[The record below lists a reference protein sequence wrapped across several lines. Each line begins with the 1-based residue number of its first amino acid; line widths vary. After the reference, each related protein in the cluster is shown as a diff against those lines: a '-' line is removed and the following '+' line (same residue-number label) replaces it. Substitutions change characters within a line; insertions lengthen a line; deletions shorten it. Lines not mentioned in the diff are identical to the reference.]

1 MRFSNR
7 RSFFAHPRGTTYGG
21 NKSARRRN
29 RRDSNLIQQP
39 TLCNPSI
46 EVLESRQMLSA
57 AAAFEPAIVVAGR
70 VATPGG
76 KTGGISPATLA
87 SAPYTPAQMT
97 TAYGVNLISFGGVT
111 GNGAGQTIAI
121 VDAFNDPN
129 IVADAAAFNTQ
140 FNLPQFNVAGGPT
153 FQVLG
158 QTGTTTLPTINGQG
172 WDLEESLDVQWAH
185 SIAPQANIILYE
197 SNTNNDSDM
206 DAAVATA
213 AANPAVS
220 VVSMSW
226 GEGEFQ
232 GEQSE
237 DPFVLTPT
245 GRTGGV
251 TFLAATGDWNSP
263 AIYPAFSPD
272 VVAVGGTSLSIQTD
286 GTYTSETVWSHSG
299 YGTGGGISQDES
311 LPSYQDGLNGINGA
325 STTNRNV
332 PDVSMD
338 ADPSTGVYVLD
349 TYGGGGWYQ
358 VGGTSLA
365 TPLFAGLV
373 AIANQG
379 RALNGQ
385 PSLNG
390 LTQTLPTL
398 YNLPSSDFHDITV
411 GGNGTYNA
419 APGYDL
425 VSGIGTPIAN
435 LLVPDLA
442 NSNLNWSPT
451 VSGPSAATTNENTP
465 LDFSGPN
472 AITLTDQIAGTNID
486 SLTLSVNDGSLTLG
500 STNGLTFTSGANG
513 SGSMTVSGTI
523 GDIQAAV
530 SGMTYSPN
538 TGYTG
543 SDSLSVLLSDPLAN
557 VSASTTVALTIN
569 APPTLTAPTTGSLSE
584 NGSLVFSTSNNNAI
598 SFTDAAAGA
607 GADSLTL
614 SVTNGTLTLA
624 STSGLTFTTGT
635 NGTASFTVTGTVADL
650 DNSLDG
656 LVYQPTAL
664 YVGSDTLSISVTD
677 PADNL
682 SSSTSVALTVNA
694 LAPPAITAPSTAS
707 LSENGSLVFS
717 SANGNAIS
725 FTDAGAGS
733 NPDSLTL
740 SVLHGTLTLSSTSGL
755 TFTGTNGTA
764 SFTVS
769 GTVTNLDAALSGL
782 TYQPKSG
789 YIGSD
794 SLAVSVADAGDTL
807 SASTSVALTIN
818 ILTPTITA
826 PATGSLNENS
836 SLVFSSANSNAIS
849 FTDANAGTSKTE
861 SLSLSVGHGILTLGS
876 TTGLTYTSGKNNTAS
891 ITVTGTVANLN
902 AALAGLT
909 YKPTAAYWG
918 SDSLAISVLDP
929 GDKQSSSTSVALTI
943 NALSPPTITA
953 PTSATLGE
961 NLSVSFSTTNSNA
974 ITVAD
979 ANDVTGDV
987 LTLSVT
993 NGTLTLGATPGL
1005 TFKSGTNG
1013 TASFSIAAT
1022 LANLNKAINGLTYKP
1037 TSSYSGSD
1045 TLSIL
1050 MSNAGDGQSASTS
1063 VALTVTPAVAP
1074 VLTAPATASLNENA
1088 SQVFSAANSNSI
1100 SFTDVNAGTSKTES
1114 VTLSVAHGTLKLG
1127 TTYGLVFTAG
1137 TNSSASMTV
1146 TGTVTNLNAALNGL
1160 TYKPTTG
1167 YSGSDS
1173 LSVSVADPGDGLSAS
1188 TSVAL
1193 TVNTLPPA
1201 FTAPATATVAVNGSL
1216 VFSKTN
1222 SNLISVADV
1231 NAGSAVEQLTL
1242 TATNGKLKLGSTTG
1256 ITFSSGA
1263 NNTATMTING
1273 TLTNLNNA
1281 LKNLTFTPTSGYS
1294 GSASISLSYAD
1305 AGNGLT
1311 TSTSIAI
1318 TVGSGAASQG
1328 GSTTSPQTAVAIS
1341 SSNPGSSSDESTDPQ
1356 WAGFAAA
1363 LATLNS

>member
-1 MRFSNR
+1 
-7 RSFFAHPRGTTYGG
+7 
-21 NKSARRRN
+21 
-29 RRDSNLIQQP
+29 
-39 TLCNPSI
+39 
-46 EVLESRQMLSA
+46 MLSA
-57 AAAFEPAIVVAGR
+57 VAAYEPAIVVAGR
-70 VATPGG
+70 VPAPGHSITP
-76 KTGGISPATLA
+76 TTSVA
-87 SAPYTPAQMT
+87 SAPYTPSQVT
-97 TAYGVNLISFGGVT
+97 TAYGVNLISFNGVT

-121 VDAFNDPN
+121 VDAYNDPN
-129 IVADAAAFNTQ
+129 IVTDAANFSTQ

-153 FQVLG
+153 FQVLN
-158 QTGTTTLPTINGQG
+158 QTGGTSLPTTDGQG
-172 WDLEESLDVQWAH
+172 WDLEESLDVEWAH
-185 SIAPQANIILYE
+185 TIAPQANIILYE
-197 SNTNNDSDM
+197 SNTNNDPDM
-206 DAAVATA
+206 DQAVATA

-226 GEGEFQ
+226 GEDEFQ

-251 TFLAATGDWNSP
+251 TFLAATGDWDSP

-272 VVAVGGTSLSIQTD
+272 VVAVGGTSLQIQQD
-286 GTYTSETVWSHSG
+286 GTYISESVWNNNNG
-299 YGTGGGISQDES
+299 YGTGGGISQYES
-311 LPSYQDGLNGINGA
+311 LPAYQDGLNGINGS
-325 STTNRNV
+325 STTSRNV

-338 ADPSTGVYVLD
+338 ADPDTGVYVLD
-349 TYGGGGWYQ
+349 TYSGGWYQ
-358 VGGTSLA
+358 VGGTSLS
-365 TPLFAGLV
+365 TPLTAALV
-373 AIANQG
+373 TIANQG
-379 RALNGQ
+379 RALNGE

-398 YNLPSSDFHDITV
+398 YNLSSSDFHDITV

-425 VSGIGTPIAN
+425 VSGLGTPVAN

-442 NSNLNWSPT
+442 NSNINWSPT
-451 VSGPSAATTNENTP
+451 ASGPSAAATNENTP

-472 AITLTDQIAGTNID
+472 AVTLTDQIAGTNID

-500 STNGLTFTSGANG
+500 STNDLTFTSGANG
-513 SGSMTVSGTI
+513 SGTMTVSGTI

-543 SDSLSVLLSDPLAN
+543 SDSLSVLLADPLAN

-584 NGSLVFSTSNNNAI
+584 NGSLVFSTGNNNAI
-598 SFTDAAAGA
+598 SFTDTAAGA

-635 NGTASFTVTGTVADL
+635 NGTALFTVTGTVADL
-650 DNSLDG
+650 DNALNG

-677 PADNL
+677 AADNL
-682 SSSTSVALTVNA
+682 STSTGVALTVNA

-717 SANGNAIS
+717 TANSNAIS
-725 FTDAGAGS
+725 VTDAGAGS

-740 SVLHGTLTLSSTSGL
+740 SVSNGTLTLPSISGL

-769 GTVTNLDAALSGL
+769 GTVTNLDAALNGL

-794 SLAVSVADAGDTL
+794 SLAILVADAGDEL
-807 SASTSVALTIN
+807 SASSRVALTVN
-818 ILTPTITA
+818 ILPPTITA
-826 PATGSLNENS
+826 PTTGSLNENS

-849 FTDANAGTSKTE
+849 FTDVNAGTSKTE

-891 ITVTGTVANLN
+891 ITVTGTVANLS

-918 SDSLAISVLDP
+918 SDSLAISVSDP
-929 GDKQSSSTSVALTI
+929 GDKQSSSTSVALAI

-953 PTSATLGE
+953 PTSTALGE
-961 NLSVSFSTTNSNA
+961 NLSVSFSTTNGNA

-979 ANDVTGDV
+979 PNDVTGDV

-993 NGTLTLGATPGL
+993 NGTLTLGSTPGL
-1005 TFKSGTNG
+1005 TFKSGKNG

-1022 LANLNKAINGLTYKP
+1022 LANLNKAISGLTYKP
-1037 TSSYSGSD
+1037 TSGYSGSD
-1045 TLSIL
+1045 TLLIS

-1074 VLTAPATASLNENA
+1074 VLTAPASASLNENG
-1088 SQVFSAANSNSI
+1088 SQIFSTANGNPI
-1100 SFTDVNAGTSKTES
+1100 SFSDANAGTSKTETL
-1114 VTLSVAHGTLKLG
+1114 TLSVAHGTLKMG
-1127 TTYGLVFTAG
+1127 TLSGLTTTAG
-1137 TNSSASMTV
+1137 ANNSASMTV
-1146 TGTVTNLNAALNGL
+1146 TGTVTSLETALNGL

-1173 LSVSVADPGDGLSAS
+1173 LAISVTDPGDSLSAS

-1193 TVNTLPPA
+1193 TVIVTPPA

-1222 SNLISVADV
+1222 SNLISVADI
-1231 NAGSAVEQLTL
+1231 NAGSGLEQVTL
-1242 TATNGKLKLGSTTG
+1242 SSTNGKLKLGSTTG
-1256 ITFSSGA
+1256 ITFGSGA
-1263 NNTATMTING
+1263 NNSAAMTISG

-1294 GSASISLSYAD
+1294 GSASISLSYD
-1305 AGNGLT
+1305 DTGNGLT
-1311 TSTSIAI
+1311 ASTSIAI

-1341 SSNPGSSSDESTDPQ
+1341 SSNPGSGSDESTDPQ
-1356 WAGFAAA
+1356 WAGFVAA
-1363 LATLNS
+1363 LETLNS